1 MKNIALFVGFLDN
14 EFSMDIM
21 EGARIAAREL
31 DVNLFIIPTRLVI
44 NNYSEEELNIYT
56 YQYNTMFSYIEK
68 GNFDGVIMETGVI
81 CNGMTDE
88 AVKEMFDSF
97 GVPVVSIARKVEG
110 YPNIRFNCNGLR
122 DEIEHLIE
130 HHGCRKIGFIGGP
143 RNNGEAIERFELYKQ
158 TLQDNGIHFDEN
170 LCGYGNFS
178 EFCEDEVLRVLEQ
191 NKGNID
197 ALCFANDRMVIGG
210 YWAMEKLGLVPGK
223 DIMVTG
229 FDDAPSACAMNPPLT
244 TVHSN
249 ISRLGKYAL
258 KQCFAMIDGDI
269 GHDVFVDTSTVIRSS
284 CGCPARTTIIN
295 ERITEAGSMEHIS
308 VENLCGEIRS
318 FLFDSLS
325 LNDEYKFRVNAI
337 VDAIYDL
344 LCDISRPY
352 FDVKKHSKTIGD
364 IVSKLDYDTISY
376 GEVSF
381 VLNLVRKKG
390 ILEALDKPQ
399 AIEFFYDLLDGI
411 AEREVNS
418 VYSLRMDYRDTSQ
431 ITSAIIYDVLAN
443 INNEAT
449 SYHFIITNVRRHKT
463 DSGYLFIHD
472 IPIISHSRDDW
483 RRPRK
488 ERLACYHDGDA
499 EEVVSYDCQE
509 YDSSTMFRCDKI
521 TNRSHVFVVNP
532 LFYNEEHYGVLLVE
546 KDDMDKAY
554 FEWVVFKQICYALKM
569 KCLMEEQMS
578 VHAQLSKNMEL
589 IESYNL
595 MLKEKSIKDEL
606 TGIYNRRGFIERVT
620 EQLNDP
626 INLGKRAV
634 IVYADMN
641 CLKLVNDRFGHD
653 EGDFAIKGVAT
664 ILKSCFRSSDVVAR
678 FGGDEFA
685 AFGFIRGKNFENIL
699 RSRLKDSTD
708 EFNDTSGKPYLVTA
722 SMGIYEFVC
731 DESTNLTECMN
742 KADAGLYEDK
752 KNKPKTIDRK

>member
-110 YPNIRFNCNGLR
+110 YPNIRFNSNGLR
-122 DEIEHLIE
+122 EEIEHLIE
-130 HHGCRKIGFIGGP
+130 HHGCRKIGFISGP
-143 RNNGEAIERFELYKQ
+143 KNNGEAIERFELYKQ
-158 TLQDNGIHFDEN
+158 TLQDNGLHFDEK

-210 YWAMEKLGLVPGK
+210 YWAMEKLGLVPGR

-258 KQCFAMIDGDI
+258 KQCFAMIDGDV

-284 CGCPARTTIIN
+284 CGCPSRTTILN
-295 ERITEAGSMEHIS
+295 ERITEAGSMERIS
-308 VENLCGEIRS
+308 VENLCSEIRS

-325 LNDEYKFRVNAI
+325 LSDEYKLKVNAI

-344 LCDISRPY
+344 LCDISHPY
-352 FDVKKHSKTIGD
+352 FDVKRHAKIIGD
-364 IVSKLDYDTISY
+364 IVSKLDFDTISY

-390 ILEALDKPQ
+390 VLEAYDKEQ
-399 AIEFFYDLLDGI
+399 AVEFFYDLLDGI

-431 ITSAIIYDVLAN
+431 ITSSIIYDVLAN

-472 IPIISHSRDDW
+472 IPAISHSREEW
-483 RRPRK
+483 KRPRK
-488 ERLACYHDGDA
+488 ERLACYHDGDT
-499 EEVVSYDCQE
+499 EEVVPIDRQE
-509 YDSSTMFRCDKI
+509 YDSATMFRCDKI
-521 TNRSHVFVVNP
+521 TKRPHVFIVNP

-569 KCLMEEQMS
+569 KRLMEEQMS
-578 VHAQLSKNMEL
+578 VQNQLSKNMEL

-606 TGIYNRRGFIERVT
+606 TGIYNRRGFIEMVT
-620 EQLNDP
+620 EQLTSP
-626 INLGKRAV
+626 ENLGKRAV
-634 IVYADMN
+634 VVFADMN
-641 CLKLVNDRFGHD
+641 YLKIVNDRFGHD
-653 EGDFAIKGVAT
+653 EGDFAIKGIANM
-664 ILKSCFRSSDVVAR
+664 LKGCFRSSDVVAR

-685 AFGFIRGKNFENIL
+685 AFGFIRGENFESIL
-699 RSRLKDSTD
+699 RARMKEIQT
-708 EFNDTSGKPYLVTA
+708 EFNVNSNKPFLVTA
-722 SMGIYEFVC
+722 SIGVYEFRC
-731 DESTNLTECMN
+731 DETTNLTECMN
-742 KADAGLYEDK
+742 KADALLYEDK
-752 KNKPKTIDRK
+752 KNKPSTVLR